1 MMTAKTT
8 PHKGDEAWT
17 AVARLTP
24 RRSMAEKKI
33 RLPVPWPAMPV
44 SANQPSALM
53 LVDARVPSTRAV
65 VSPAMLTSEFRTMM
79 LIRGLPVVIAR
90 RTVMSVME

>member
-1 MMTAKTT
+1 M
-8 PHKGDEAWT
+8 
-17 AVARLTP
+17 
-24 RRSMAEKKI
+24 

-53 LVDARVPSTRAV
+53 LVDAKVPRIARAV

-90 RTVMSVME
+90 RTEMSVME